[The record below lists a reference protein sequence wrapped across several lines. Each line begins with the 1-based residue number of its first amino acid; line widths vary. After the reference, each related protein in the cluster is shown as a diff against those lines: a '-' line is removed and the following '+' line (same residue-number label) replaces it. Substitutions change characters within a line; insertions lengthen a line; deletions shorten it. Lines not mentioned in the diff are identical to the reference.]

1 MERRKRGRQMPGP
14 CREGTRYCP
23 CGLQC
28 GAERRELGCVW
39 LFGFRPGLWH
49 VGVTQLGKLVDAELA
64 GGLEKSEKLTNADPC
79 LLNIFSVYKDPET

>member
-1 MERRKRGRQMPGP
+1 MLGP

-64 GGLEKSEKLTNADPC
+64 GGLEKLTNADPC
-79 LLNIFSVYKDPET
+79 LLNIFSLYKDPET

>member
-1 MERRKRGRQMPGP
+1 MWRRNQVLS
-14 CREGTRYCP
+14 

-39 LFGFRPGLWH
+39 LLRFRPEPWH
-49 VGVTQLGKLVDAELA
+49 VGVAQLGKLVVAELA

>member
-1 MERRKRGRQMPGP
+1 MERRTRGRQMPGP
-14 CREGTRYCP
+14 CGEGTRYCP

-39 LFGFRPGLWH
+39 LLRFRPGPWH
-49 VGVTQLGKLVDAELA
+49 VGVAQLGKLVDAELA

-79 LLNIFSVYKDPET
+79 VLNIFSV